1 MKFIPLSFLIA
12 CFYWKIEKTLSIE
25 KLYNNKSKKS
35 LSQELLLEVSLFWF
49 HFVSALQYL
58 DRYYDEYT
66 MKQTASLNTI
76 VALETFIFSVF
87 FYFWKDRFSFF

>member
-1 MKFIPLSFLIA
+1 M
-12 CFYWKIEKTLSIE
+12 SIG

-35 LSQELLLEVSLFWF
+35 LSQELLLEVCLFWF

-66 MKQTASLNTI
+66 MKQTASLNTT
-76 VALETFIFSVF
+76 VAIETFIFSVF
-87 FYFWKDRFSFF
+87 FYFWKDRFSFFKTYIILNI